1 MQMTN
6 VIINFRRHLKRRNYS
21 AHTIKYYLNIL
32 KQFVIWLDVPLEQT
46 TDKKIDAYI
55 DCLHAKRM
63 QPASI
68 NCYLAVVRSFYAYL
82 KFEEEIKLT
91 NPVKTGTRLR
101 VAKPLPRALRE
112 DQIDRFFNVIKSKR
126 DWAMFRLMLRC
137 GLRVEEVADLTL
149 GAIDLKQRRLM
160 VLNGKGSKDRVVYM
174 SDDAAEALDAYLK
187 LRRHSRMKKVFL
199 VEKGDYKGKPISVRG
214 IQKRIEYYA
223 KKTRI
228 SICCHRLRHSMA
240 TQLLNAGAEVETIQD
255 LLGHNWI
262 TTTQRYC
269 TVSNVKVQRDY
280 FKAMR
285 MILNRSANKKILPTQ
300 LSQAIEGGKSKYA
313 NHPEQMLDDLKQLHM
328 PTMRGC
334 YQQIAD
340 CARSESH
347 AMMRSSSMT
356 SDTCSKA
363 VSRCKCS
370 LHCWPIDTNAVV

>member
-21 AHTIKYYLNIL
+21 PHTVKYYLNIL
-32 KQFVIWLDVPLEQT
+32 KQFVLWLDVAIEQA

-55 DCLHAKRM
+55 DYLHDKRL

-68 NCYLAVVRSFYAYL
+68 NCYLAIIRVFYSYL
-82 KFEEEIKLT
+82 KYEEDIKLT
-91 NPVKTGTRLR
+91 NPVKAGKDLR
-101 VAKPLPRALRE
+101 VAQPLPRALRE
-112 DQIDRFFNVIKSKR
+112 DHVEQFFGVIKSKR

-160 VLNGKGSKDRVVYM
+160 VLNGKGSKDRVVYI

-223 KKTRI
+223 KKSGITV
-228 SICCHRLRHSMA
+228 CCHRLRHTMA
-240 TQLLNAGAEVETIQD
+240 TQLLNAEAEVETIQD

-269 TVSNVKVQRDY
+269 KVSNVKVQRDY

-285 MILNRSANKKILPTQ
+285 VILS
-300 LSQAIEGGKSKYA
+300 
-313 NHPEQMLDDLKQLHM
+313 
-328 PTMRGC
+328 
-334 YQQIAD
+334 
-340 CARSESH
+340 
-347 AMMRSSSMT
+347 
-356 SDTCSKA
+356 
-363 VSRCKCS
+363 
-370 LHCWPIDTNAVV
+370 